1 MTELLNRIEEN
12 LKKEKPV
19 IEKPESVLDRVSKR
33 YKLEVTPPDITQ
45 DDTLGEVNV
54 SEPRG
59 MGFWP
64 VSRGIRDDGSVG
76 AYLDWDAGVTGGVR
90 NMMGKASAIM
100 EFINTK
106 GERGLDPRS
115 KEGLDATI
123 ELALMFATKS
133 VASRA
138 NVTAAKS
145 IVPTTKEIL
154 KTANQQYKQAK
165 NMGAGYSYRSIK
177 ELIAKI
183 KNTEFTDDLPIN
195 KMTALTQT
203 LKRLG
208 KQPKGQNPSVPLS
221 TLIRLRRDASGYG
234 KNKNKNVQRGSV
246 KITKL
251 IDEFIQ
257 ADAGNVTFPNLASGK
272 PVPGKSVTPFMQGN
286 NVRPASTGGQLP
298 PMRVADPKRHAEMVK
313 LFKDGNT
320 NYAAGQSSKTL
331 EAIPLQAE
339 RMGGVTGKT
348 DLDTA
353 QRVAVTKAFPSSADL
368 SKISGRTA
376 NEVGQINR
384 IVAGNKTRNAIRL
397 AGNTL
402 NSMQGR
408 AVQMGLGAAGLI
420 SGYPPAGIMAAAAG
434 GPILTSVAKGETKR
448 QIRNLAKNIRSKSAL
463 GKENRAND
471 TALKKLGRG
480 ADFAQRK
487 FPQLTLAKA
496 LMANEIERKNNAL
509 PPNQGDMA
517 GLQVGIPYPVDRD
530 PNRGKKR
537 NIFNPTIEDL
547 IGFDPDKFY

>member
-1 MTELLNRIEEN
+1 MTELLNRIEEK

-19 IEKPESVLDRVSKR
+19 SERPESVLDKVSKK
-33 YKLEVTPPDITQ
+33 YGLEVTPLDVTQ
-45 DDTLGEVNV
+45 DDTLGEVNEGEQGYEAQNM
-54 SEPRG
+54 SFLPI
-59 MGFWP
+59 
-64 VSRGIRDDGSVG
+64 SRRTGDDGNVET
-76 AYLDWDAGVTGGVR
+76 YFNLDAGFTGSVQKV
-90 NMMGKASAIM
+90 MDKASSMM
-100 EFINTK
+100 EFIKTN
-106 GERGLDPRS
+106 GEKGLDPRS
-115 KEGLDATI
+115 KLGVDAAA
-123 ELALMFATKS
+123 EVAALFATKS

-203 LKRLG
+203 LKKLG

-272 PVPGKSVTPFMQGN
+272 PVPGKFVTPFMQGN

-313 LFKDGNT
+313 LFKDGNE

-384 IVAGNKTRNAIRL
+384 IVEGNKTRNAIRL

-408 AVQMGLGAAGLI
+408 AVQMGLGAAGLM
-420 SGYPPAGIMAAAAG
+420 SGVPAAGIMAAAAG
-434 GPILTSVAKGETKR
+434 GPILSSVAKGETKR
-448 QIRNLAKNIRSKSAL
+448 QIRNLAKNIRRESAL
-463 GKENRAND
+463 GKENIAND

-509 PPNQGDMA
+509 PPNQTNMS
-517 GLQVGIPYPVDRD
+517 
-530 PNRGKKR
+530 RGFGGARVSKQSLGSL
-537 NIFNPTIEDL
+537 FNPPIEEL
-547 IGFDPDKFY
+547 IGFDPNKFY